1 MAPETVTPL
10 WVQDPGPGPGR
21 LRRGQRV
28 VSVLWQ
34 LPFRRQQLRAGPAMA
49 GIIPF
54 TSAECAFLCIIL
66 KLNVCWSSFLFTKF
80 SAEFKSGLA
89 SFAED
94 KMVTKV

>member
-10 WVQDPGPGPGR
+10 WVRDPGR
-21 LRRGQRV
+21 A
-28 VSVLWQ
+28 VSEEDNALFQCFGSYRSDGSSSEQV
-34 LPFRRQQLRAGPAMA
+34 QQMA
-49 GIIPF
+49 GIIPL

-66 KLNVCWSSFLFTKF
+66 KLTVCWSSFLFTKC